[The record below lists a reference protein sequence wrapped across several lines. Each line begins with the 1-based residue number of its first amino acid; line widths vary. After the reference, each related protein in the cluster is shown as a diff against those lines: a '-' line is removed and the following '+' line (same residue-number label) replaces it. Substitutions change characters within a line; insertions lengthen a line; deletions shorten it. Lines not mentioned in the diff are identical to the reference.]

1 MPSTKNNEDFIASL
15 RRKEEE
21 ELIRYLAQKRGLP
34 YLDLTRTDI
43 EIDAL
48 YLIAEKSAREAGIAV
63 IERAGK
69 KLNVAVSN
77 PDTKETEEA
86 LENLKQQKFSLE
98 IFLVSPESLATA
110 WERYREGGITTP
122 ITQGIIT
129 LGETISSSFADEL
142 AKLAHAANIHQVSRI
157 FELLLLWAL
166 REEASDLHIE
176 PEEKTAKIRLRLD
189 GILYDMASIPH
200 AVYKLLLSRVKLVS
214 ELKLNIHERA
224 QEGRFTIRIQKGD
237 IETRTSVVPGA
248 YGESVVLRILHPR
261 TIALELRDLG
271 MHPLVSAAME
281 EETKKPNGMI
291 LTTGPTG
298 SGKTTTLYAFL
309 KHVRSSKIK
318 IITIEDPVEYHL
330 EGITQ
335 TQVDAGKNYHFA
347 NGLSALLRQDPDVV
361 MIGEI
366 RDLETAQTALHAAL
380 TGHLVFSTL
389 HTNNAPATIPR
400 LIDLGVKPNIIA
412 PAINVAMAQRLVR
425 RLCEACK
432 IKKEATPEE
441 YRMIKEI
448 LNAMPQP
455 YRPAFA
461 TDSFVLH
468 EANEPSFTETTN
480 GKQSSCVACEG
491 RGWKGRVGVFE
502 VFRIDDEIEK
512 LILREP
518 SEAIIREQAV
528 KQGMFTLRQD
538 GILKVLQGI
547 TSLGELKRVAG

>member
-1 MPSTKNNEDFIASL
+1 MPTKNNEEFIASL
-15 RRKEEE
+15 KRKEEE
-21 ELIRYLAQKRGLP
+21 DLIRYLAQKRGLP
-34 YLDLTRTDI
+34 YLDLTRADI
-43 EIDAL
+43 EVDAL
-48 YLIAEKSAREAGIAV
+48 YLMAEEKAREAGLAI
-63 IERAGK
+63 IGQTGK

-77 PDTKETEEA
+77 PDIKETEEA
-86 LENLKQQKFSLE
+86 LKDLKKQKFSLE
-98 IFLVSPESLATA
+98 IFLVSPQSLAVA
-110 WERYREGGITTP
+110 WDRYREGGISKP
-122 ITQGIIT
+122 IEQGVIT
-129 LGETISSSFADEL
+129 LGETPQMLSETTIFPFAEEV
-142 AKLAHAANIHQVSRI
+142 AKLAADANTRQISRI
-157 FELLLLWAL
+157 FELLLLWAIH
-166 REEASDLHIE
+166 EEASDLHME

-189 GILYDMASIPH
+189 GILYDMLFLPH
-200 AVYKLLLSRVKLVS
+200 AVYKLLLSRIKLIS

-224 QEGRFTIRIQKGD
+224 QDGRFTIRIKKED

-271 MHPLVSAAME
+271 MHPLVSIAME
-281 EETKKPNGMI
+281 DEIKKPNGMI

-309 KHVRSSKIK
+309 KHVRSQKIK

-330 EGITQ
+330 DGITQ
-335 TQVDAGKNYHFA
+335 TQVDTNKNYHFA
-347 NGLSALLRQDPDVV
+347 NGLAALLRQDPDVIMV
-361 MIGEI
+361 GEI

-425 RLCEACK
+425 RLCEQCK
-432 IKKEATPEE
+432 IKKEAAPEE
-441 YRMIKEI
+441 TALIKKAI
-448 LNAMPQP
+448 DSMPQP
-455 YRPAFA
+455 YRPETLPDNFIIFE
-461 TDSFVLH
+461 S
-468 EANEPSFTETTN
+468 NE
-480 GKQSSCVACEG
+480 KSSCSSCGG
-491 RGWKGRVGVFE
+491 RGWKGRIGVFE

-518 SEAIIREQAV
+518 SEAMIRSEAV
-528 KQGMFTLRQD
+528 KQGMLTLHED

-547 TSLGELKRVAG
+547 TSLEELKRVAG